1 MDFGDEPN
9 YGVDLDYIFSKF
21 ECRSVAMHHGG
32 LQGRRQVLQEQV

>member
-9 YGVDLDYIFSKF
+9 YGVDLDYFFCKF
-21 ECRSVAMHHGG
+21 ECYSVAMHYRG